1 MLAKS
6 INEFGSVFVTDL
18 GHCGN
23 FKFFLEDGCN
33 GDIASGFSSYSWDM
47 YVAKVSGNEIE
58 FLGIVFYAAA
68 LWQLWVFFKE
78 NEQYRCYVECD

>member
-1 MLAKS
+1 MVAGGMLAKS

-58 FLGIVFYAAA
+58 F
-68 LWQLWVFFKE
+68 WV
-78 NEQYRCYVECD
+78 